1 MELRLS
7 VGGDPDGGWLVDIHD
22 GDRSEV
28 YRPPGESVKTVILA
42 AVWSLCQHDPSLHG
56 PWEPQAPADDLP
68 VPAVTDPAVEPRPAD
83 APTMIER
90 IETEAATIES
100 DIKQAL

>member
-28 YRPPGESVKTVILA
+28 YRPPGENVKTVTLA
-42 AVWSLCQHDPSLHG
+42 ALWALYQHDPSLHA
-56 PWEPQAPADDLP
+56 PSAPADP
-68 VPAVTDPAVEPRPAD
+68 TGTTEQSRPEA

-90 IETEAATIES
+90 IEGEAATIEGE
-100 DIKQAL
+100 IKQVF